1 MRQTLRPVRWT
12 FFVFGAFWGTW
23 AVAAADVE
31 RGSHLSAGGLGVV
44 LSASVGTG
52 GVLAVGVGGLAG
64 RWGAR
69 RLLAS
74 TLVPWGVGSLAAA
87 TVGGRIAF
95 LAVFALAMMLA
106 GLVDMA
112 MNTAAAAGLVGQP
125 GRMVRF
131 HALFNGGALAGA
143 AATGGLLRAGLS
155 WRWSWAV
162 VGAGA
167 LVLAVVVQGAA
178 IPGAPSSAGGGRST
192 FLRSVREVRAHGL
205 VVLAVAFA
213 AAAVVEGGID
223 TWGVLYLRTQ
233 LAAGVLLGAGAYALG
248 QAVAVST
255 RGVGGPL
262 IGRLGARRGLILG
275 AATAAGGLA
284 LEAGT
289 GHAAVAALG
298 LLVAAGGISLCWPLV
313 IASVAQASSPP
324 QPAVRAAGVPAPSPL
339 PGTPEPATAL
349 VGAFT
354 GAGYMGWVV
363 APVIVGS
370 VADAAG
376 LAAGLFLLA
385 GIAGATAGAV
395 AVLPGR
401 GRPR

>member
-1 MRQTLRPVRWT
+1 VHQTLRPVRWT

-31 RGSHLSAGGLGVV
+31 RSSHLSAGGLGVV

-74 TLVPWGVGSLAAA
+74 TLVPWGVACLAAA
-87 TVGGRIAF
+87 TVGGRIGF
-95 LAVFALAMMLA
+95 LVVFALAMMLA

-131 HALFNGGALAGA
+131 HALFNAGALAGA
-143 AATGGLLRAGLS
+143 AATGGLVRSGLS
-155 WRWSWAV
+155 WHWTWVV

-167 LVLAVVVQGAA
+167 LALAVVVRGAA
-178 IPGAPSSAGGGRST
+178 IPGAPSAGGGHAT
-192 FLRSVREVRAHGL
+192 FLRSVREVRAQGL
-205 VVLAVAFA
+205 LLLAVAFA

-255 RGVGGPL
+255 RGMGGPL
-262 IGRLGARRGLILG
+262 IGRLGPRRGLILG
-275 AATAAGGLA
+275 AATAAGGLV

-289 GHAAVAALG
+289 GHAAVAAVG

-324 QPAVRAAGVPAPSPL
+324 QPVVPAQPGPDASSL
-339 PGTPEPATAL
+339 PASPEPATAL

-385 GIAGATAGAV
+385 GIAGATATALAV
-395 AVLPGR
+395 VPARR
-401 GRPR
+401 GPR